1 MLKGAER
8 DHDGTVDGFIVI
20 QHRGYPMLSRGDGA
34 ISGEVYWVPEPCWP
48 ALDDWEEVPEVYQ
61 RSSVTLR
68 DGRSVW
74 LYEAAQGNLQQIPPQ
89 SFQHPP

>member
-8 DHDGTVDGFIVI
+8 DNDGIVDCFIVI
-20 QHRGYPMLSRGDGA
+20 QHRGYPMLLRGDGA
-34 ISGEVYWVPEPCWP
+34 VEGEVYWVPDPCWP
-48 ALDDWEEVPEVYQ
+48 DLDDWEEVPEVYQ

-74 LYEAAQGNLQQIPPQ
+74 LYEAAQKIN
-89 SFQHPP
+89 

>member
-8 DHDGTVDGFIVI
+8 DSDGIVDGFIEI
-20 QHRGYPMLSRGDGA
+20 QNRGYPMLQRGNGA
-34 ISGEVYWVPEPCWP
+34 ISGEVYWVAEHCWR

-68 DGRSVW
+68 DGRRVW
-74 LYEAAQGNLQQIPPQ
+74 LYEAAPRIN
-89 SFQHPP
+89 